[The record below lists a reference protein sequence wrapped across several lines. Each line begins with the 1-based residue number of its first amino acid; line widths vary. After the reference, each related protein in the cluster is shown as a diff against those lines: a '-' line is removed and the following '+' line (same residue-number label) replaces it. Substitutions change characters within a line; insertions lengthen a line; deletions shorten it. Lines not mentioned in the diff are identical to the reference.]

1 MGIWGAFINLEELV
15 TKIWAGRYGSWALF
29 ILHSE
34 ISGYMLV
41 PIKLFQFYFVSLIL
55 MWAH

>member
-1 MGIWGAFINLEELV
+1 MGIWGTFINLEELV

-41 PIKLFQFYFVSLIL
+41 PIKFQFYFVSPIL